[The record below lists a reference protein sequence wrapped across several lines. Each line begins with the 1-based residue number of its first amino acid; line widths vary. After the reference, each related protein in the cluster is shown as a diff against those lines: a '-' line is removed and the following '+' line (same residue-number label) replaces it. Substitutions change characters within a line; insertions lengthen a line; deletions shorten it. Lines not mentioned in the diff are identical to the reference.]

1 MTLEYHGVLPKY
13 SINPYP
19 QQSSYYLVVSVPS
32 YFSFHPYSLYGVSTV
47 ISYWVN
53 GIPIW
58 LTHMQ
63 CELSVS
69 HDGHHG
75 RPGWNSHNYGMGVLL
90 CVNVNRCVHMF
101 VSVCSLCVCVFVF
114 GTPLC

>member
-53 GIPIW
+53 VIPI
-58 LTHMQ
+58 
-63 CELSVS
+63 
-69 HDGHHG
+69 
-75 RPGWNSHNYGMGVLL
+75 
-90 CVNVNRCVHMF
+90 
-101 VSVCSLCVCVFVF
+101 
-114 GTPLC
+114 